1 RPRRRARTAR
11 ALVSPRPSAARGAAA
26 PVRAPRRDSASA
38 AFGPGKVILLG
49 EHAVVYGHPALAVPL
64 SLGVT
69 ARGTAAERCELGG
82 LPELTAPQRRMLD
95 AAFEAVA
102 AATGRPPLRISV
114 SSTLP
119 VSMGLGSSAA
129 LAVAV
134 SRLLLAAS
142 GGKTTPAKV
151 LALALRMEEAFHG
164 TPSGGDHTVS
174 AHGAPLL
181 YRRATRGRPGR
192 VRQVR
197 IGARAALVLALVG
210 PRRGTQETVAALRR
224 RAARWPTRYGRLFR
238 EMGRLAVEG
247 TEALEAGDL
256 ESLGDAMNVNHGL
269 LAAAGVSSPA
279 PDTAVDALRPAGA
292 LRAKLTGAGGD
303 GGAAVAPVRKLPRA
317 RRPERSGL
325 AGPTPELA
333 ATP

>member
-1 RPRRRARTAR
+1 MRPRSSVAHR
-11 ALVSPRPSAARGAAA
+11 SAPPAGG
-26 PVRAPRRDSASA
+26 PRRSPATE

-64 SLGVT
+64 TLGVT
-69 ARGTAAERCELGG
+69 ARGTPAERCGLVG
-82 LPELTAPQRRMLD
+82 LPDLTLPQRRMLD

-102 AATGRPPLRISV
+102 EATGRPPLRIAL

-142 GGKTTPAKV
+142 GARPGPAQV
-151 LALALRMEEAFHG
+151 LALALRMEETFHG
-164 TPSGGDHTVS
+164 TPSGVDHTVS

-181 YRRATRGRPGR
+181 YRRPVPGRPGR
-192 VRQVR
+192 VRKIC
-197 IGARAALVLALVG
+197 IGARASLVLALVG

-224 RAARWPTRYGRLFR
+224 RAARWPERYGRLFE

-247 TEALEAGDL
+247 TAALEAGDL
-256 ESLGDAMNVNHGL
+256 EGLGDAMNVNHGL

-279 PDTAVDALRPAGA
+279 LDTAVAGLRRAGA
-292 LRAKLTGAGGD
+292 LGAKLTGAGGD
-303 GGAAVAPVRKLPRA
+303 GGAVVALFRRA
-317 RRPERSGL
+317 PPARTLEQAGLTVLTSGL
-325 AGPTPELA
+325 EPTA
-333 ATP
+333 

>member
-1 RPRRRARTAR
+1 M
-11 ALVSPRPSAARGAAA
+11 SPRPAAVPRAAA
-26 PVRAPRRDSASA
+26 PERGTA
-38 AFGPGKVILLG
+38 AESFGPGKVILLG

-69 ARGTAAERCELGG
+69 ARGMPAGRCELVG
-82 LPELTAPQRRMLD
+82 LPELTVQQRRMLD
-95 AAFEAVA
+95 DAFDAVA
-102 AATGRPPLRISV
+102 SATGRPPIRIAL

-134 SRLLLAAS
+134 SRLLLGAT
-142 GGKTTPAKV
+142 GGRPSPPKV

-164 TPSGGDHTVS
+164 TPSGVDHTVS

-181 YRRATRGRPGR
+181 YRRPVPGRPGR
-192 VRQVR
+192 VRRVG
-197 IGARAALVLALVG
+197 IGARATLVLALVG

-224 RAARWPTRYGRLFR
+224 RAARWPDRYRRLFR
-238 EMGRLAVEG
+238 EMGRLALEG
-247 TEALEAGDL
+247 TAALEAGDL

-279 PDTAVDALRPAGA
+279 LDTAVDALRRAGA
-292 LRAKLTGAGGD
+292 LGAKLTGAGGD
-303 GGAAVAPVRKLPRA
+303 GGAVVALFRRLPPQGA
-317 RRPERSGL
+317 LEQTGL
-325 AGPTPELA
+325 TVLTSRLEPTE
-333 ATP
+333 

>member
-1 RPRRRARTAR
+1 
-11 ALVSPRPSAARGAAA
+11 
-26 PVRAPRRDSASA
+26 
-38 AFGPGKVILLG
+38 
-49 EHAVVYGHPALAVPL
+49 
-64 SLGVT
+64 
-69 ARGTAAERCELGG
+69 
-82 LPELTAPQRRMLD
+82 MLD
-95 AAFEAVA
+95 DAFDAVA
-102 AATGRPPLRISV
+102 SATGRPPLRIAL

-134 SRLLLAAS
+134 SRLLLGAS
-142 GGKTTPAKV
+142 GARPTPSRV

-164 TPSGGDHTVS
+164 TPSGVDHTVS

-181 YRRATRGRPGR
+181 YRRPAPGRPGR

-197 IGARAALVLALVG
+197 IGARVTLVLALVG

-224 RAARWPTRYGRLFR
+224 RAARWPARYGRLFR

-247 TEALEAGDL
+247 TAALEDGDL

-279 PDTAVDALRPAGA
+279 LDTAVDTLRRAGA
-292 LRAKLTGAGGD
+292 LGAKLTGAGGD
-303 GGAAVAPVRKLPRA
+303 GGAVVALFRKAPAAGTLEQA
-317 RRPERSGL
+317 GL
-325 AGPTPELA
+325 AVLTSELEPTA
-333 ATP
+333 

>member
-1 RPRRRARTAR
+1 VNSAVRAARRAATPA
-11 ALVSPRPSAARGAAA
+11 GA
-26 PVRAPRRDSASA
+26 PQRSTGPE

-69 ARGTAAERCELGG
+69 ARGTPADRCELGG
-82 LPELTAPQRRMLD
+82 LPELSPPQRRMLD
-95 AAFEAVA
+95 AAFDAVA
-102 AATGRPPLRISV
+102 SATGRPPLRIAL

-134 SRLLLAAS
+134 SRLLLGAS
-142 GGKTTPAKV
+142 GKRATPSRV

-164 TPSGGDHTVS
+164 TPSGVDHTVS
-174 AHGAPLL
+174 AHAAPLL
-181 YRRATRGRPGR
+181 YRRANPARPGRPGR

-197 IGARAALVLALVG
+197 IGARATLVLALVG

-224 RAARWPTRYGRLFR
+224 RAARWPVRYGRLFK
-238 EMGRLAVEG
+238 EMGRLALEG
-247 TEALEAGDL
+247 TAALEKGDL
-256 ESLGDAMNVNHGL
+256 DSLGDAMNVNHGL

-279 PDTAVDALRPAGA
+279 LDAAVDALRRAGA
-292 LRAKLTGAGGD
+292 LGAKLTGAGGD
-303 GGAAVAPVRKLPRA
+303 GGAVVALFRKSPSAGTLEEA
-317 RRPERSGL
+317 GL
-325 AGPTPELA
+325 AVLTSELEPTA
-333 ATP
+333 

>member
-1 RPRRRARTAR
+1 
-11 ALVSPRPSAARGAAA
+11 VNSAARAARRA
-26 PVRAPRRDSASA
+26 ATPARAPHRSTEPE

-64 SLGVT
+64 SFGVT
-69 ARGTAAERCELGG
+69 ARGTLADRCELGG

-95 AAFEAVA
+95 AAFDAVA
-102 AATGRPPLRISV
+102 SATGRPPLRISL

-134 SRLLLAAS
+134 SRLLLDAS
-142 GGKTTPAKV
+142 GVRPTPSKV

-164 TPSGGDHTVS
+164 TPSGVDHTVS

-181 YRRATRGRPGR
+181 YRRPAPGRPGR

-197 IGARAALVLALVG
+197 IGARATLVLALVG

-224 RAARWPTRYGRLFR
+224 RAARWPLRYGRLFR
-238 EMGRLAVEG
+238 EMGRLAQEG
-247 TEALEAGDL
+247 TAALEDGDL

-279 PDTAVDALRPAGA
+279 LDTAVDALRRAGA
-292 LRAKLTGAGGD
+292 LGAKLTGAGGD
-303 GGAAVAPVRKLPRA
+303 GGAVVALFRKLPVA
-317 RRPERSGL
+317 GTLEQTGL
-325 AGPTPELA
+325 DVLTSELEPTA
-333 ATP
+333 

>member
-1 RPRRRARTAR
+1 MSGR
-11 ALVSPRPSAARGAAA
+11 SSAARRAAA
-26 PVRAPRRDSASA
+26 PAGALHRGPATE

-69 ARGTAAERCELGG
+69 ARGTAAERCALGD
-82 LPELTAPQRRMLD
+82 LPDLTAPQRRMLD

-102 AATGRPPLRISV
+102 SATGRPPLRIAL

-134 SRLLLAAS
+134 SRLLLGAS
-142 GGKTTPAKV
+142 GSTPTPAKV

-164 TPSGGDHTVS
+164 TPSGVDHTVS
-174 AHGAPLL
+174 AHSTPLL
-181 YRRATRGRPGR
+181 YRRPVSAEPGRPGR

-197 IGARAALVLALVG
+197 IGARATLVLALVG

-224 RAARWPTRYGRLFR
+224 RAARWPTRYGRLFK

-279 PDTAVDALRPAGA
+279 LDTAVDTLRRAGA
-292 LRAKLTGAGGD
+292 LGAKLTGAGGD
-303 GGAAVAPVRKLPRA
+303 GGAVVALFRKLPA
-317 RRPERSGL
+317 SGTLEKSGL
-325 AGPTPELA
+325 AVLTSELEPTP
-333 ATP
+333 

>member
-1 RPRRRARTAR
+1 MT
-11 ALVSPRPSAARGAAA
+11 PRPSVAHRSGAGSAHPRPA
-26 PVRAPRRDSASA
+26 PH

-64 SLGVT
+64 TLGVT
-69 ARGTAAERCELGG
+69 ARGTPAERCGLTG
-82 LPELTAPQRRMLD
+82 LPDLTRAQRRMLSS
-95 AAFEAVA
+95 AFEAVA
-102 AATGRPPLRISV
+102 AATGHPPVRIAL

-134 SRLLLAAS
+134 SRLLLEAS
-142 GGKTTPAKV
+142 GARSSPAKV
-151 LALALRMEEAFHG
+151 LALALRMEETFHG
-164 TPSGGDHTVS
+164 TPSGVDHTVS

-181 YRRATRGRPGR
+181 YRRPTPGRPGR
-192 VRQVR
+192 VRR
-197 IGARAALVLALVG
+197 IHVGARATLLLALVG

-224 RAARWPTRYGRLFR
+224 RAARWPERYERLFR

-247 TEALEAGDL
+247 TAALEAGDL

-279 PDTAVDALRPAGA
+279 LDTAADTLRRAGA
-292 LRAKLTGAGGD
+292 LGAKLTGAGGD
-303 GGAAVAPVRKLPRA
+303 GGAVVALFRRAPPVRAL
-317 RRPERSGL
+317 EQGGLTVLSSGL
-325 AGPTPELA
+325 EPNG
-333 ATP
+333 